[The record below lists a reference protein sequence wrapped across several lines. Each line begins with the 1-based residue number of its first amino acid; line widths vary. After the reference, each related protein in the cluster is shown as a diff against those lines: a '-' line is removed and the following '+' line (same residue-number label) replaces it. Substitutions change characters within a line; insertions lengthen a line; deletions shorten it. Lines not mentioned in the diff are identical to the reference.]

1 MKRPKPISA
10 SRAIGPDAADGDRII
25 EVKSGITALRNLRS
39 SLMEIAYATAKRP
52 HAEAFLV
59 LTDVAISR
67 ERLQEEWEL
76 AGTVLQADV
85 LSRLSFC
92 IAEGNGFVGIP
103 RDPDTETRRAL
114 VRAIEQEP
122 LQHGSRPNRGDASFV
137 VLKILLHRWLTS
149 DEPFTTDWL
158 AQTCGYS
165 YPTVANVLRG
175 MGSLI
180 ERESDRRIRVRWFPR
195 EQVNRLQVMS
205 ERARGSVRFADS
217 SGRPRAVESHIR
229 RLEKL
234 DPPGIAI
241 GGVLGAQHYD
251 ARLDLTGPPR
261 LDLSQHSH
269 KRDLDLEFIEA
280 LDPALKRVDDP
291 LQPATVVVHAVR
303 HADPLFTAR
312 QGGLRWG
319 DPVECM
325 LDLFDARL
333 ERQAS
338 EFLETLKRAQPDGHA
353 TRDR

>member
-1 MKRPKPISA
+1 MKEPKRTSA
-10 SRAIGPDAADGDRII
+10 SRDAAADGDRIF
-25 EVKSGITALRNLRS
+25 EVRSGIAALRGLRS

-52 HAEAFLV
+52 RAEAFLV
-59 LTDVAISR
+59 LSDVAISR
-67 ERLQEEWEL
+67 ERLRSEWAL
-76 AGTVLQADV
+76 AGTVLQPSV
-85 LSRLSFC
+85 LNRLSLC
-92 IAEGNGFVGIP
+92 IAEGDGFVGIP
-103 RDPDTETRRAL
+103 RDPDAETQRAL
-114 VRAIEQEP
+114 ARVVDQDRLLHHP
-122 LQHGSRPNRGDASFV
+122 KPTRGDAAFV
-137 VLKILLHRWLTS
+137 VLKLLLHRWLTS

-165 YPTVANVLRG
+165 YPTVASVLRG

-180 ERESDRRIRVRWFPR
+180 ERGSDRRIRVRWFPR
-195 EQVNRLQVMS
+195 EEINRLEVMS

-217 SGRPRAVESHIR
+217 SGRPRAVESHVR

-251 ARLDLTGPPR
+251 ARLDLSGPPR
-261 LDLSQHSH
+261 LDLSQHSP
-269 KRDLDLEFIEA
+269 KRVLDLKFIEA

-338 EFLETLKRAQPDGHA
+338 EFLETLKRTQPDGHA
-353 TRDR
+353 TRGR